1 MSVNSEITRSD
12 RHTHLMIQACI
23 SLPNRYNRLKWMK
36 GRFIILEKKIR
47 GKSKFL
53 LNFSNDD
60 SSVIISKGEK
70 KKRSIAFS
78 FLIFATLVLVV
89 LRESQHGPLS

>member
-1 MSVNSEITRSD
+1 
-12 RHTHLMIQACI
+12 
-23 SLPNRYNRLKWMK
+23 
-36 GRFIILEKKIR
+36 
-47 GKSKFL
+47 L